1 MKLYFVTSSESKI
14 REVAAWFEQRAA
26 TAGAARGEP
35 VLQFSPVR
43 HDVQEIMHPDLEVV
57 VRYKALEAY
66 KYLRQPC
73 LVEHGGLFFE
83 GLQELPGPLGKII
96 WSAVGERMCGFLR
109 EGDSRRAIARA
120 HLGYCDGRQIHVFRG
135 ETAGSVA
142 VEARGDYNRHNW
154 DPIFI
159 PDGETDTYGEMGAER
174 KSVSSPMLRAW
185 EQFVEAVGAGRER
198 DRGSAFDRGR

>member
-1 MKLYFVTSSESKI
+1 MKLYFVTTSDSKI
-14 REVAAWFEQRAA
+14 SEISAYFDALDPKVAGQ
-26 TAGAARGEP
+26 
-35 VLQFSPVR
+35 LQFCPVR

-83 GLQELPGPLGKII
+83 GLRDLPGPLGKII

-109 EGDSRRAIARA
+109 EGDSRKAVARA
-120 HLGYCDGRQIHVFRG
+120 LLGYCDGREIRLYRG
-135 ETAGSVA
+135 ETMGEVA
-142 VEARGDYNRHNW
+142 ASARGDYNRHNW

-159 PDGETDTYGEMGAER
+159 PDGMTETYGEMGSER
-174 KSVSSPMLRAW
+174 KAVTSPMMKAW
-185 EQFVEAVGAGRER
+185 GEFLNAEVHQPGS
-198 DRGSAFDRGR
+198 RGSR

>member
-14 REVAAWFEQRAA
+14 SEVSAYFAAMETDAEQ
-26 TAGAARGEP
+26 
-35 VLQFSPVR
+35 LQFCPVR

-57 VRYKALEAY
+57 VRFKALEAY

-83 GLQELPGPLGKII
+83 GLRDLPGPLGKII

-109 EGDSRRAIARA
+109 EGDSRKAVARA
-120 HLGYCDGRQIHVFRG
+120 YLGYCDGRQIRLFRG
-135 ETAGSVA
+135 ETVGEVA
-142 VEARGDYNRHNW
+142 PQARGLYNRHNW

-159 PDGETDTYGEMGAER
+159 PEGMQETYGEMGADR
-174 KSVSSPMLRAW
+174 KAVTSPMMRAW
-185 EQFVEAVGAGRER
+185 GEFLKAEVHPVGVTLR
-198 DRGSAFDRGR
+198 RGS

>member
-14 REVAAWFEQRAA
+14 SEVSAYFDAMDAKVADQ
-26 TAGAARGEP
+26 
-35 VLQFSPVR
+35 LQLCPVR

-83 GLQELPGPLGKII
+83 GLRDLPGPLGKII

-109 EGDSRRAIARA
+109 EGDSRKAIARA
-120 HLGYCDGRQIHVFRG
+120 YLGYCDGREIRLYRG
-135 ETAGSVA
+135 ETSGEVA
-142 VEARGDYNRHNW
+142 SAARGDYNRHNW

-159 PDGETDTYGEMGAER
+159 PEGTTETYGEMGGER
-174 KSVSSPMLRAW
+174 KRDTSPMMRAW
-185 EQFVEAVGAGRER
+185 GEFLKAEVHPQLSSRRVY
-198 DRGSAFDRGR
+198 